1 MYTPSV
7 HVAVDVTP
15 AVPPAG
21 GESLLTDRTVLI
33 IIFHSAGA
41 IALFVSPPVG
51 VSQPPRR
58 VTAGRQVVANHG
70 IWFYCK
76 IVCALK
82 DHWTI
87 DIDWPLTWNR
97 ITRKLP

>member
-1 MYTPSV
+1 MGSEMCIRDRYMNTPSV
-7 HVAVDVTP
+7 LVAVDVTP

-51 VSQPPRR
+51 VSQPPRHR
-58 VTAGRQVVANHG
+58 AS
-70 IWFYCK
+70 
-76 IVCALK
+76 
-82 DHWTI
+82 
-87 DIDWPLTWNR
+87 
-97 ITRKLP
+97 